1 MLTFYSSNYS
11 DKTGNLYFYSN
22 DEVASYNSDTEIM
35 IILNLSNIKLN
46 VKGKDIQIEF

>member
-11 DKTGNLYFYSN
+11 DKTGNLYFYSK

>member
-11 DKTGNLYFYSN
+11 DTTSNLCFYSK
-22 DEVASYNSDTEIM
+22 DEVASYNSNTEIM

-46 VKGKDIQIEF
+46 VKETDIQIEF